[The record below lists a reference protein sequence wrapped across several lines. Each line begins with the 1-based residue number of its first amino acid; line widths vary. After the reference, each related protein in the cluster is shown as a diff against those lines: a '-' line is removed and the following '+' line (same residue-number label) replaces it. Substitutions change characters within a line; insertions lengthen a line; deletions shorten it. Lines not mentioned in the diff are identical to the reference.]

1 MSDATETRSGWKQK
15 VVSELVEY
23 WIVVVY
29 LACFL
34 GVFTW
39 YRRFVLAE
47 YHISYAHYGVSVLEA
62 LVLAKL
68 ILIGNALRLGRRLD
82 DRPLIIPT
90 LFKTVMFSL
99 LVGVFSVVE
108 RTIEGLLR
116 GHGFAGG
123 FEDLVSTGVYELL
136 AKSLVTFFAFI
147 PFFAFKELERVLG
160 VGRLLTLSVRGRAAT
175 ASGPSR
181 RVRSECEGAAFSS
194 QGAHREAQEL
204 DGGHEVG
211 RAAELH
217 P

>member
-15 VVSELVEY
+15 IASELVEY
-23 WIVVVY
+23 WTVVVY
-29 LACFL
+29 LSCFL
-34 GVFTW
+34 GVFNW

-47 YHISYAHYGVSVLEA
+47 YHISYAHYGMSVLEA

-99 LVGVFSVVE
+99 LVGVFNVLE

-123 FEDLVSTGVYELL
+123 VEELVNTGLYELL
-136 AKSLVTFFAFI
+136 ARSLVTFFAFI

-160 VGRLLTLSVRGRAAT
+160 IGRLLTLFVRGRAAT
-175 ASGPSR
+175 ASDPSK
-181 RVRSECEGAAFSS
+181 
-194 QGAHREAQEL
+194 
-204 DGGHEVG
+204 
-211 RAAELH
+211 
-217 P
+217 